1 MCLLA
6 GKAEEYALQLV
17 LAFSND
23 QKVSVLVALL
33 FFSFFLVGRVLVAL
47 HVQLSL
53 ATTLGG
59 VSFCL

>member
-33 FFSFFLVGRVLVAL
+33 FFFWVGRVLVAL

>member
-17 LAFSND
+17 LVFSND
-23 QKVSVLVALL
+23 QKVSVLVAL
-33 FFSFFLVGRVLVAL
+33 FFFFGVGRVLVAL